1 MSRPPSHRHRTLG
14 PLENLEA
21 HLPEEWWRTLFNAN
35 YLKTDGDVVE
45 NADNTTAEV
54 DLLVQAAELKPT
66 DRILDLCCGQGR
78 HTLELANRGFKHA
91 QGIDQSR
98 YLLSVARRRA
108 KQSTL
113 PVKFTLGEARKLK
126 LPVGQ
131 LDCVAMM
138 GNSFG
143 YFHHADDDL
152 VVLDAVRRALKP
164 GGTLAMDLTDGDWV
178 RKHHEPRS
186 WEWLNAQELVV
197 RERQLSADGQR
208 LVCREVIVHAT
219 RGILV
224 DQFYAERLY
233 GRQQVAALL
242 TRAGFTGVAEHD
254 VLEASSSRDQ
264 DLGMMAHRVFITAQ
278 VADRAPAVAEL
289 QVPKQRLTV
298 LMGDP
303 RQPDPVKRG
312 GVFNPEDLDTIAR
325 LKRAMASWPDVTV
338 RFLDRHEQFPK
349 LLAEDDSDLVVNFCD
364 EGIGNNP
371 ALELHVPALLEVFG
385 RPYTGAGPSAL
396 GLCFDKAHV
405 RAIAASMG
413 VPVPR
418 EAYVAQHDPD
428 PAPAISFPAIVK
440 PNVGD
445 GSIGIPVAA
454 VVRNVAELRQ
464 RIKELRAE
472 LPDRGLIVQEFLEG
486 AEYSVALIGNPGCDL
501 QPLPILEVDY
511 SKLPTDAP
519 KILGYESKWHPE
531 SPYWTD
537 IGFGQAQLEHSQ
549 RQRLVHAAARL
560 FERLGCRDYARFDFR
575 ADADGEIKLLEVNPN
590 PGWCWDGKL
599 NMMAE
604 WANWSYSDLLRA
616 IVVAANRR
624 LGLVSVEQSDVEAR
638 VQSIA

>member
-1 MSRPPSHRHRTLG
+1 MSRPPLHRHRTLG
-14 PLENLEA
+14 PLPDLEP
-21 HLPEEWWRTLFNAN
+21 HLPDEWWRTLFNAN

-54 DLLVQAAELKPT
+54 DLLVRAAELQTGDK
-66 DRILDLCCGQGR
+66 ILDLCCGQGR
-78 HTLELANRGFKHA
+78 HTLELATRGFQYA

-108 KQSTL
+108 KQGSL
-113 PVKFTLGEARKLK
+113 PVRFTLGEARKLK
-126 LPVGQ
+126 LPPGQ

-143 YFHHADDDL
+143 YFQHADDDL
-152 VVLDAVRRALKP
+152 VVLDGVRRALKI

-178 RKHHEPRS
+178 RRNYEPRS
-186 WEWLNAQELVV
+186 WEWLNSQELVV

-233 GRQQVAALL
+233 DRQQVADLL
-242 TRAGFTGVAEHD
+242 TRAGFCAIAEHD
-254 VLEASSSRDQ
+254 VLEAASSRDQ
-264 DLGMMAHRVFITAQ
+264 DLGMMAHRVFVTARVAERAQAMAQ
-278 VADRAPAVAEL
+278 VGVA
-289 QVPKQRLTV
+289 KQRLTV
-298 LMGDP
+298 LLGDP
-303 RQPDPVKRG
+303 RLPDPVKRDG
-312 GVFNPEDLDTIAR
+312 TFNADDFDTIDR
-325 LKRAMASWPDVTV
+325 LKRVLADWPDVSV
-338 RFLDRHEQFPK
+338 RYIDRHAQ
-349 LLAEDDSDLVVNFCD
+349 LAKVLGEDDADLVVNFCD
-364 EGIGNNP
+364 EGLRNDP

-385 RPYTGAGPSAL
+385 RPYTGAAPACL
-396 GLCFDKAHV
+396 GLCADKAHV

-418 EAYVAQHDPD
+418 ESYVAQSDPD
-428 PAPAISFPAIVK
+428 PAPALAFPAIVK
-440 PNVGD
+440 PNIGD
-445 GSIGIPVAA
+445 GSLGIPVAA
-454 VVRNVAELRQ
+454 VVHNAAEMRQ
-464 RIKELRAE
+464 RIRELRAE
-472 LPDRGLIVQEFLEG
+472 LPDRGLIVQEFMPG
-486 AEYSVALIGNPGCDL
+486 TEYSVALIGNPGFDL

-511 SKLPTDAP
+511 SALPAGAP
-519 KILGYESKWHPE
+519 QILGYESKWHPE

-537 IGFGQAQLEHSQ
+537 IRFAQAQLEHAQ
-549 RQRLVHAAARL
+549 RQRLVQWSARL

-575 ADADGEIKLLEVNPN
+575 TAADGEIKLLEVNPN

-599 NMMAE
+599 NLMAQ

-616 IVVAANRR
+616 IIAAASQRIGLTTVAATN
-624 LGLVSVEQSDVEAR
+624 SDR